1 VALSPSVR
9 DNLVALGYRPD
20 LVTVVSPGVSDT
32 FAPGGERWP
41 TPRIVTVCRLW
52 PVKQVE
58 VLVRAVA
65 RLRDRHHRVELVVV
79 CDGPCRPALD
89 ALVGEMQAPVRFVG
103 YVTAEALVELYRSA
117 WVLATASV
125 GEGWGM
131 TVTEAAACGT
141 PAVAADNSG
150 HRHSVI
156 NGVTGLLAAGPDDLT
171 AALDRVLTDATLRD
185 RLGRAAR
192 DRASEL
198 SWDRTAAAMLDVLF
212 GDAVRRR
219 RTAGAR
225 GSP

>member
-79 CDGPCRPALD
+79 GDGPCRPALD
-89 ALVGEMQAPVRFVG
+89 ALVGEM
-103 YVTAEALVELYRSA
+103 
-117 WVLATASV
+117 
-125 GEGWGM
+125 
-131 TVTEAAACGT
+131 
-141 PAVAADNSG
+141 
-150 HRHSVI
+150 
-156 NGVTGLLAAGPDDLT
+156 
-171 AALDRVLTDATLRD
+171 
-185 RLGRAAR
+185 
-192 DRASEL
+192 
-198 SWDRTAAAMLDVLF
+198 
-212 GDAVRRR
+212 
-219 RTAGAR
+219 
-225 GSP
+225 